1 MFGLLLGS
9 WLAVTP
15 GQAFSNEIHHF
26 DINLTD
32 SHAAILAFGRQ
43 AGVQVVVPGDE
54 LQGKHLS
61 AIKGDLSVD
70 DGLKRL
76 LAGSGLT
83 YHYVG
88 NRAVALM
95 ATTDRQQVHQALLQ
109 PVAPMAARGPAAEQD
124 AALLEEVVVSAQ
136 RRKERLQDVPIS
148 AEVLERQILMEQNL
162 NSLNDVSEVM
172 PSVHIGSNSR
182 SANLYIRGIGS
193 GESQTFVQSVGIFTD
208 DIYHGR
214 ARMSGETFLD
224 LDRIEVLKGPQSTF
238 FGDNAIAGA
247 INIVTKKPTDTFDA
261 STRELYGEHGQY
273 AAEGAMGGPL
283 TETLSARVAAISDG
297 VEGWLHN
304 ESIDRDVPGG
314 NNVAGRL
321 TLQLRPGDEIETT
334 LKVEGSRNRNI
345 GALALQDTECPPPPP
360 FVASGFCKSAL
371 NLKIPTGLGN
381 NNVAQNSGQQILLD
395 TSEYVL
401 TVNYRRWDQTFT
413 SVSGYY
419 EYHYNEDEDTD
430 GTPLNLLNVQA
441 PESYHQFSEELRAA
455 SPTDQTLQYL
465 GGVYFHTDHLSFS
478 HSNSYFFLTPTLEAA
493 PAFASLAPYLPL
505 GQEIHFSQPE
515 KTYSM
520 FGSATWSATDTLTL
534 GAGLR
539 ASWVKESYDWNLFY
553 GTASETYGGIVPLPS
568 SQAAALAQ
576 KFANGAALGVA
587 NTLSGSRDDH
597 ALMPSAR
604 IQYSVDPTAM
614 AYFTYGRGFKA
625 GGFNGADTT
634 GIAANLPFAAEHVD
648 AYEIGL
654 KSEWFNH
661 KVQFNLDFF
670 RSDYTDL
677 QVATNVGGASGA
689 IESLVRNAASSRSQG
704 AELEAKWLIGRDVR
718 ISTTMT
724 YDNARYVSYPNV
736 SPTQL
741 QQFLGQTSQDLSGRP
756 TEFAPEWTEI
766 VTGSYTLHLPA
777 EYQLTTTLTG
787 IFSSSYFLTGN
798 DDPSVRQGSYARLDT
813 RLSLESRNHHW
824 AVDLIGKNL
833 TNTDILTFGIPWPTA
848 VGSSWLQKE
857 EPRNVA
863 LQVRFHW

>member
-9 WLAVTP
+9 WLAVIP
-15 GQAFSNEIHHF
+15 GQAFSNEVHHF

-54 LQGKHLS
+54 LQGKHLN

-70 DGLKRL
+70 DGLKQL
-76 LAGSGLT
+76 LAGTGLT

-95 ATTDRQQVHQALLQ
+95 ATSDREQVNRDHFR
-109 PVAPMAARGPAAEQD
+109 PVAPMAVREPATEKD
-124 AALLEEVVVSAQ
+124 AALLEEIVVTAQ
-136 RRKERLQDVPIS
+136 RREERLQDVPLS
-148 AEVLERQILMEQNL
+148 AEVLERQILIERNL

-172 PSVHIGSNSR
+172 PSVHVGSNSR

-238 FGDNAIAGA
+238 FGNNAIAGA
-247 INIVTKKPTDTFDA
+247 FNIVTKKPTDTFDA

-273 AAEGAMGGPL
+273 AVEGAVGGPL
-283 TETLSARVAAISDG
+283 TEALSVRVAAISEG
-297 VEGWLHN
+297 MTGWLNN
-304 ESIDRDVPGG
+304 ETINRDVPGE

-321 TLQLRPGDEIETT
+321 TLLFRPGDELDTT
-334 LKVEGSRNRNI
+334 LKIEGSKNRNI
-345 GALALQDTECPPPPP
+345 GALALQDADCPPPAP
-360 FVASGFCKSAL
+360 FVAAGFCKSAL
-371 NLKIPTGLGN
+371 NLGAPTGLGN
-381 NNVAQNSGQQILLD
+381 NNIAQNSGQQILLD

-419 EYHYNEDEDTD
+419 EYHYNENEDTD

-455 SPTDQTLQYL
+455 SPTNQPLQYL
-465 GGVYFHTDHLSFS
+465 SGVYFHTDDLSFS
-478 HSNSYFFLTPTLEAA
+478 HSNSYYFLTPTLEAA

-505 GQEIHFSQPE
+505 GQDIHFSQPE
-515 KTYSM
+515 ETYSV
-520 FGSATWSATDTLTL
+520 FGSATWNATDSLTF
-534 GAGLR
+534 GAGMR
-539 ASWVKESYDWNLFY
+539 ASWVNETYNWNLFY
-553 GTASETYGGIVPLPS
+553 GTASEAYGGIVPLPPA
-568 SQAAALAQ
+568 QAALAR
-576 KFANGAALGVA
+576 KFANAAALGVA

-604 IQYSVDPTAM
+604 IQYSIDPAAM

-634 GIAANLPFAAEHVD
+634 GVAANLPFAAEHVD

-654 KSEWFNH
+654 KSEWFDH
-661 KVQFNLDFF
+661 KVRFNLDFF

-677 QVATNVGGASGA
+677 QVATNVGSASGA

-704 AELEAKWLIGRDVR
+704 AELEAQWLIGRDVR
-718 ISTTMT
+718 ISTNIT
-724 YDNARYVSYPNV
+724 YDNARYISYPNV

-741 QQFLGQTSQDLSGRP
+741 QQFLGQTVQDLSGRP
-756 TEFAPEWTEI
+756 TEFAPEWDGT

-777 EYQLTTTLTG
+777 DYQLTTSLTG

-798 DDPSVRQGSYARLDT
+798 DDPTVREGSYARLDA
-813 RLSLESRNHHW
+813 RLSLETGDHHW
-824 AVDLIGKNL
+824 ALDLIGKNL

-848 VGSSWLQKE
+848 LGSTWLQKE

-863 LQVRFHW
+863 VQVRFHW